1 MAVGDYDRI
10 GSLDVAQF
18 VLHNALFH
26 FLMVFFCFDYHYKEI
41 VLHTV
46 CIMYWTLS
54 SSFLSHDSQMR
65 TFPCICKY

>member
-26 FLMVFFCFDYHYKEI
+26 FLMVFFYFDYHYKEI

-54 SSFLSHDSQMR
+54 S
-65 TFPCICKY
+65 